1 MTIIL
6 KEASLSYNVPTE
18 SRNTLKDTV
27 ISVVQGKKLFEKRL
41 AISDLTLTINRGET
55 IGIIGKNG
63 AGKSSLLKLIAGIL
77 APSKGEVQTKGRLA
91 AMVELGAGFHPELTA
106 YENILIYGRLLG
118 TNVEIMKEK
127 ANDILTWA
135 NLEDR
140 KNAAV
145 RTFSSGMLARLGFA
159 IATSQE
165 PDILLID
172 EVLSV
177 GDQEFAEKSRRRMNE
192 LMSSG
197 RTVVL
202 VSHDLETIRHLCQKT
217 LFLEKG
223 KLREFGN
230 SVQVTKSYEESFT

>member
-1 MTIIL
+1 MTVIL
-6 KEASLSYNVPTE
+6 KSASLSYNVPTE

-27 ISVVQGKKLFEKRL
+27 IAAVQRKKLFEKRS
-41 AISDLTLTINRGET
+41 AISELTLTINRGET

-77 APSKGEVQTKGRLA
+77 PPSSGEVQTKGRVA

-106 YENILIYGRLLG
+106 YENILVYGRLLG
-118 TNVEIMKEK
+118 TSVEIMKEK
-127 ANDILTWA
+127 SQEILKWA

-140 KNAAV
+140 KNAPV

-192 LMSSG
+192 LMSAG
-197 RTVVL
+197 RTIVL
-202 VSHDLETIRHLCQKT
+202 VSHDLVTIRQVCQKT
-217 LFLEKG
+217 LFLDQG

-230 SVQVTKSYEESFT
+230 SVQVTNKYEESFT